1 MFNREEHIA
10 NLDSFINFRIG
21 IFDGSYE
28 DKCSLP
34 KEASLF
40 MAEAQEFTSDACE
53 EVAEEC
59 KERLPEPQPDA
70 VPPLVPPVMP
80 QPSASS
86 SSSARRFAMPQAM
99 PSKKS
104 ASNEMGTPVKRVETT
119 KKEPITSAISS
130 FLKEKFEDSAVAKKL
145 NYYMHAK
152 DITTSMIYE
161 RCYVDRKLIS
171 KITNRS
177 NYHPSK
183 ATMLA
188 LCIGLQLNINEA
200 TEFIA
205 LAGYS
210 FTNTSKFDLVIEYM
224 LTNEIYDLRF
234 INEMLEKY
242 EQPLLGA

>member
-10 NLDSFINFRIG
+10 NLDSFINFRIVN
-21 IFDGSYE
+21 FDGSYE

-86 SSSARRFAMPQAM
+86 SRRFAMPQAM

-188 LCIGLQLNINEA
+188 LCIGLQLNITEA